1 MRGCIR
7 AAGISPRCAARPS
20 AARPRRA
27 AAVFAVAALAALS
40 ACGGPGDTATSP
52 TTEAPTTTT
61 TTAPVTSTTL
71 AREKEVEVAYL
82 GSWTARAKAR
92 RTLDASGLSEF
103 FAKKALKDIT
113 DDLEQRK
120 LEGKYS
126 FVRVDHNYTITL
138 NSVDTATVQDW
149 ITNHTVLIDPS
160 TGQPLEPDP
169 KTAHEVRT
177 TMELLEG
184 KWKVTFIAS
193 RQL

>member
-1 MRGCIR
+1 MRGCIG

-82 GSWTARAKAR
+82 RSWDAWAKAR
-92 RTLDASGLSEF
+92 RTLDPTGLSEF
-103 FAKKALKDIT
+103 FAKKALQDNVDEI
-113 DDLEQRK
+113 EQRRR
-120 LEGKYS
+120 EGSYS
-126 FVRVDHNYTITL
+126 LIRVDHNYTITL
-138 NSVDTATVQDW
+138 TSIDSATVHDR
-149 ITNHTVLIDPS
+149 IVNHTVPVDPNS
-160 TGQPLEPDP
+160 GQPLKPDP
-169 KTAHEVRT
+169 NDLYENQT

-184 KWKVTFIAS
+184 KWKVTFVAY
-193 RQL
+193 RKL